1 LDRDDLVWVEKYRPR
16 TIDECI
22 LPSDLKDTLK
32 SLILKSKSMPNL
44 LFTGTAG
51 VGKTS
56 AAKAMINEMG
66 ADSIVINASKDRN
79 IDTLRTK
86 IQDYASTVSF
96 DDGRK
101 FVILDEADFLNAQST
116 QPALRNFMEEYA
128 SNCGFILTCN
138 HENKIMEA
146 LKSRVA
152 TVHFYIKKEDQ
163 KTMLRQA
170 LERFSEILNNE
181 KVVFDQKVLFQ
192 HIRNFYPD
200 LRKALNE
207 LQFYINKNNTVD
219 TGLLAISTGK
229 EIDDLLALLKDR
241 DFANM
246 RKWVAEN
253 DVNMENLV
261 ESLFNKGSKVFAPE
275 KIPMMVLILARYDYQ
290 NAFVGNKEINI
301 VAMLTEIMTDVVD

>member
-229 EIDDLLALLKDR
+229 EIDELLALLKDR

-261 ESLFNKGSKVFAPE
+261 ESLFNKGSKVFSPE

>member
-261 ESLFNKGSKVFAPE
+261 ESLFNKGSKVFSPE

>member
-152 TVHFYIKKEDQ
+152 TVHFHIKKEDQ

-261 ESLFNKGSKVFAPE
+261 ESLFNKGSKVFSPE